1 VISSPCQRQPVLDM
15 GPQDKT
21 ARPLPDAVVAQHPVV
36 PREAE
41 PCTRVVAGGFSGTFF
56 AVLRSM
62 RPRQWTKNA
71 LVFVAPASA
80 GVIDHRI
87 DLLHALAAFGI
98 FCAAASGTYLF
109 NDLADAKADRNHPQK
124 RYRPIARGTISPA
137 LAIVVAVVLMT
148 VAMTTSWYV
157 ARWDLVVVMG
167 IYLLISTTYTLWLK
181 REPVIELAAVA
192 SGFLLRGIAGGVATH
207 VPLSSWFLA
216 VASFGALFVVIGKR
230 LGEYLRLG
238 EARGEHRAALALYTA
253 SFLRSALTLTASVTV
268 TAYCLWAFDKAGLL
282 SHASHHFVWIQL
294 SVIPVI
300 LGILYMLRLVDAGL
314 VDAPEEL
321 VFHDHVLQGL
331 GALWIALFA
340 IGIYG

>member
-1 VISSPCQRQPVLDM
+1 VRSHHKAVL
-15 GPQDKT
+15 
-21 ARPLPDAVVAQHPVV
+21 ASPDAVAEQLSMAPFDTATPPTRGADGNSAPFIAVV
-36 PREAE
+36 
-41 PCTRVVAGGFSGTFF
+41 
-56 AVLRSM
+56 RSL

-80 GVIDHRI
+80 GVLTRRI

-98 FCAAASGTYLF
+98 FCAAASGTYLV
-109 NDLADAKADRNHPQK
+109 NDVADAKADREHPNK
-124 RYRPIARGTISPA
+124 RLRPIAHGIISPTFA
-137 LAIVVAVVLMT
+137 LVMAAGLMLVT
-148 VAMTTSWYV
+148 FAASWYV
-157 ARWDLVVVMG
+157 ARWSLVLVMA
-167 IYLLISTTYTLWLK
+167 IYLAISTSYTLRLK

-192 SGFLLRGIAGGVATH
+192 SGFLLRAVAGGVATH

-216 VASFGALFVVIGKR
+216 VSSFGALFVVTGKR
-230 LGEYLRLG
+230 LGELLRLG
-238 EARGEHRAALALYTA
+238 ERRGDHRKVLSLYTV
-253 SFLRSALTLTASVTV
+253 SFLRSALTLTSSVTV

-300 LGILYMLRLVDAGL
+300 LGTLHMLRLVDAGL
-314 VDAPEEL
+314 VDAPEDL

-331 GALWIALFA
+331 AALWVALFA

>member
-1 VISSPCQRQPVLDM
+1 MRSQN
-15 GPQDKT
+15 KA
-21 ARPLPDAVVAQHPVV
+21 ARPLPDTIVELHPVV
-36 PREAE
+36 HGDTEVP
-41 PCTRVVAGGFSGTFF
+41 TRAVAGGLSGTFP
-56 AVLRSM
+56 AVVRSM

-80 GVIDHRI
+80 GVIDHGI
-87 DLLHALAAFGI
+87 DLLHSLAAFAI
-98 FCAAASGTYLF
+98 FCAAASGTYLL
-109 NDLADAKADRNHPQK
+109 NDLADAKADRNHPDK
-124 RYRPIARGTISPA
+124 RHRPIAHGTINPT
-137 LAIVVAVVLMT
+137 LAMAMAMGLMT
-148 VAMTTSWYV
+148 AAMATSWYV
-157 ARWDLVVVMG
+157 ARWGLVLVMG
-167 IYLLISTTYTLWLK
+167 IYLIISTTYTLRLK

-216 VASFGALFVVIGKR
+216 VTSFGALFVVTGKR
-230 LGEYLRLG
+230 LGEHLRLG
-238 EARGEHRAALALYTA
+238 AARGEHRKVLALYTA

-268 TAYCLWAFDKAGLL
+268 TAYCLWAFDRTGLL

-300 LGILYMLRLVDAGL
+300 LGTLYMLRLVDAGL
-314 VDAPEEL
+314 VDAPEDL

-331 GALWIALFA
+331 GALWIALFS